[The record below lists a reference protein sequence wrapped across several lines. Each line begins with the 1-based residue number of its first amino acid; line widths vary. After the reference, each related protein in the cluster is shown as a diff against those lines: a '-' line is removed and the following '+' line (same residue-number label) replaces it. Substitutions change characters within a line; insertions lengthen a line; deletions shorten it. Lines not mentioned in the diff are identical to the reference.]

1 MSTYTDTRKI
11 TLSSNHGTSLNGTY
25 LSNIL
30 FDFKSILKDDED
42 IIQTQ
47 ISLDNAQIPVSFYTI
62 NYTNNILAYR
72 SNGVYSTIT
81 IPVGNYN
88 FNTLS
93 SKIEVLFNA
102 LTIPIT
108 ITIDKVTGKVT
119 FTKTNSPTSLVFV
132 PVQYSILPILGGLS
146 NTEYTFSS
154 NTLSFP
160 FPMNLL
166 GIKRLSIVS
175 NLLPTHSFS
184 SLGVSNILSTV
195 DVTAPSFGIINFQN
209 ATQVK
214 HMLRVKQI
222 SNIDIQILDE
232 NGNYVNFNNVG
243 WTICITI
250 EILRQLI
257 INTTSFSDVLA
268 NQIPQDVSGNIQGLV
283 NDTSGLAEIP
293 DILTEQNLTN
303 QDLPDFE
310 VSEDTDLQLL
320 QL

>member
-1 MSTYTDTRKI
+1 METYTDTRKI
-11 TLSSNHGTSLNGTY
+11 ILSSNHGQPLNGTY

-30 FDFKSILKDDED
+30 FDFKNILKDDED

-72 SNGVYSTIT
+72 VNGVYSTIT

-88 FNTLS
+88 FNSLS
-93 SKIEVLFNA
+93 SRIEVLFNA
-102 LTIPIT
+102 LTIPMT
-108 ITIDKVTGKVT
+108 ITIDKVSGIITC
-119 FTKTNSPTSLVFV
+119 TKTSSPANLVFV
-132 PVQYSILPILGGLS
+132 PVQYSIIPILGGLD
-146 NTEYTFSS
+146 NTEYTFVS
-154 NTLSFP
+154 NSFIFP

-175 NLLPTHSFS
+175 NLLPTYSFS
-184 SLGVSNILSTV
+184 SLGVSNILSTI
-195 DVTAPSFGIINFQN
+195 DVTAPSFGIINYQN
-209 ATQVK
+209 ATQIK
-214 HMLRVKQI
+214 HMLRVKNI

-250 EILRQLI
+250 EILRELI
-257 INTTSFSDVLA
+257 MNTTSFSDVLA
-268 NQIPQDVSGNIQGLV
+268 NFSQTQDLSGN
-283 NDTSGLAEIP
+283 NIP
-293 DILTEQNLTN
+293 EEKGKDEPQNLSEATVGLTN
-303 QDLPDFE
+303 QDIPDFE
-310 VSEDTDLQLL
+310 TSEDTDLELL